1 MLILGIYFGV
11 SESTANNIF
20 HYWIDILQDL
30 LPCSLF
36 EQFREKEDEYFWI
49 QEILTELELI
59 VDTTEQSIYR
69 PDDDKK
75 QKKYY
80 SGKKKSHTLKNQI
93 ITTEKGTEIVDVIV
107 GERGPESDV
116 NLLIKQL
123 SKFDKKQKFQG
134 DKGYQGAER
143 TTIPKKKPRKQE
155 LPAEIKED
163 NLKLAQKRI
172 FVEHIIRLIKIFG
185 LARERFR
192 LKDSNYEKVILIIC
206 GLVRLR
212 IGAFL
217 LV

>member
-1 MLILGIYFGV
+1 MLILGISFGV

-69 PDDDKK
+69 LDDDKK

-116 NLLIKQL
+116 NLLI
-123 SKFDKKQKFQG
+123 
-134 DKGYQGAER
+134 
-143 TTIPKKKPRKQE
+143 
-155 LPAEIKED
+155 
-163 NLKLAQKRI
+163 
-172 FVEHIIRLIKIFG
+172 
-185 LARERFR
+185 
-192 LKDSNYEKVILIIC
+192 
-206 GLVRLR
+206 
-212 IGAFL
+212 
-217 LV
+217 